1 MDGISQRLMLA
12 LQGMTPM
19 FVGKDFHIQSKSLAK
34 DLTTMMIQMAR
45 TEFPASSGAQTQA
58 PPTQAEIE
66 VIDEVVH
73 ILPFYSDYYDY
84 DDLGLKTGMSD
95 SVSIVH
101 DMIKTARRLEGLEDI
116 DAKYRGE
123 ESLYTYQSDESVPAW
138 EMYLPFVYKDLPTRR
153 TVEIETSVT
162 GEKTVEKRPE
172 QDQLEEKLKR
182 HREQV
187 ESACKLACMI
197 YYGGSAETTP
207 QTAYETMF
215 DDTTRISSYGMW
227 GKWYEKRNGWH
238 RGIDMCLGP
247 GRNIYAICDGYPI
260 QKKSYYFNV
269 FIPEFNITVTYMH
282 LQVNTATVNLIDAT
296 RRTINPNYMEKN
308 APKTE
313 IEKFIDCY
321 EEICEGI
328 EQGSIPTGAEAKFQ
342 ELQDNRMEALREQ
355 MCQGIPKTP
364 SQLEKILGDLEAIQ
378 TQTERLEQIKT
389 RMQEIQ
395 RLINSGRISPGLQ
408 KELNNLS
415 AEQASLYGEQMAAS
429 MVYLGVPKLQR
440 GQLVGTE
447 SDIGADGVMHT
458 HVEINKGFFTTNI
471 LRPWADIN
479 YMGYKTPGYAELS
492 NITQPKIS
500 DIIEANPELEGFSMN
515 PYPYIDAWFEAYEE
529 ERA

>member
-19 FVGKDFHIQSKSLAK
+19 FVGKDFHSQSKSLAK

-58 PPTQAEIE
+58 PPTQAETE

-207 QTAYETMF
+207 QAAYETKF
-215 DDTTRISSYGMW
+215 DDMTRISSYGMW
-227 GKWYEKRNGWH
+227 GKWYDLTNGWH

-282 LQVNTATVNLIDAT
+282 LAVSSTIGNLIDEVNQKIASNSSSKQEPPVKT
-296 RRTINPNYMEKN
+296 LLDNYE
-308 APKTE
+308 A
-313 IEKFIDCY
+313 
-321 EEICEGI
+321 ICEGI

-342 ELQDNRMEALREQ
+342 ELQDERMEALREQ
-355 MCQGIPKTP
+355 MRQGIPKTP
-364 SQLEKILGDLEAIQ
+364 SQLEKILRDLETIQ
-378 TQTERLEQIKT
+378 MQTKRLEQIKA
-389 RMQEIQ
+389 RIQEMQS
-395 RLINSGRISPGLQ
+395 SGRILPGSQ
-408 KELNNLS
+408 EELKNLS

-429 MVYLGVPKLQR
+429 MVYLGVPKLQK

-458 HVEINKGFFTTNI
+458 HVEINKGFFTTDI
-471 LRPWADIN
+471 LRPWASFA
-479 YMGYKTPGYAELS
+479 GYGAGVGQLS
-492 NITQPKIS
+492 TIQSPKIS

-515 PYPYIDAWFEAYEE
+515 PYPYIDAWFEAYRE

>member
-1 MDGISQRLMLA
+1 MQRS
-12 LQGMTPM
+12 
-19 FVGKDFHIQSKSLAK
+19 VRRH
-34 DLTTMMIQMAR
+34 
-45 TEFPASSGAQTQA
+45 
-58 PPTQAEIE
+58 
-66 VIDEVVH
+66 
-73 ILPFYSDYYDY
+73 
-84 DDLGLKTGMSD
+84 KTGNSD

-197 YYGGSAETTP
+197 YYGGSAGTTP

-227 GKWYEKRNGWH
+227 GKWYEPINGWH

-247 GRNIYAICDGYPI
+247 GLNIYAICDGYPI
-260 QKKSYYFNV
+260 YSGDYYFNV

-282 LQVNTATVNLIDAT
+282 LAVDSAIESLINEVNQKITSNSSSKQEPPVKTLLD
-296 RRTINPNYMEKN
+296 NYE
-308 APKTE
+308 A
-313 IEKFIDCY
+313 
-321 EEICEGI
+321 ICEGI
-328 EQGSIPTGAEAKFQ
+328 EQGSIPTGAETDFQ
-342 ELQDNRMEALREQ
+342 KLQDERMEALREQ
-355 MCQGIPKTP
+355 MRQAIPKTP

-378 TQTERLEQIKT
+378 TQTERLEQIKA

-408 KELNNLS
+408 KELKNLS

-492 NITQPKIS
+492 NIMEPKIS

-515 PYPYIDAWFEAYEE
+515 PYPYIDAWFEAYGE